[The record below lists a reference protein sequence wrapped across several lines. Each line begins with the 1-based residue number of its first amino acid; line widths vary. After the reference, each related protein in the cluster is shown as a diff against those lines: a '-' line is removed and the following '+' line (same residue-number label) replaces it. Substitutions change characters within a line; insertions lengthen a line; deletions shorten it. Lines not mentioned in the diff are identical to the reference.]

1 MNFGNFLKVLMRFFA
16 RVPSPGPSS
25 IILKYFGSPK
35 FFHVEINQIAITS
48 QNKRETLGA
57 VI

>member
-1 MNFGNFLKVLMRFFA
+1 MRFFA

-25 IILKYFGSPK
+25 VILKYFGSPK
-35 FFHVEINQIAITS
+35 FFHAEINQIAITS
-48 QNKRETLGA
+48 ENKRETLGA